1 MGLNDVERRD
11 VVNYRIEKS
20 NATFAEV
27 EVQIENKFFRNA
39 ANRLYYACYY
49 AATALL
55 INGGYETH
63 SHKGV
68 ITMLGLHY
76 FKENKIEKSFSKM
89 YDKLF
94 RMRLTGDYDD
104 FVYIGENDIKPFI
117 EPAKQF
123 IKTIENL
130 INQ

>member
-1 MGLNDVERRD
+1 
-11 VVNYRIEKS
+11 
-20 NATFAEV
+20 
-27 EVQIENKFFRNA
+27 
-39 ANRLYYACYY
+39 
-49 AATALL
+49 
-55 INGGYETH
+55 
-63 SHKGV
+63 
-68 ITMLGLHY
+68 
-76 FKENKIEKSFSKM
+76 M